1 MKKSIFLTIG
11 SIAVVG
17 AISYVVYRVINTS
30 KQVNA
35 DIETTTAD
43 DSKATHSQ
51 STNNNV
57 DQIKLNTFDTI
68 KTRHQQI
75 APVVNEALS
84 NILDDATPDD
94 IESNNRKELDELDNE
109 LDIILE
115 QR

>member
-1 MKKSIFLTIG
+1 MKKSFYLTIG
-11 SIAVVG
+11 SIAVIG

-35 DIETTTAD
+35 DIETTID
-43 DSKATHSQ
+43 DSQATQSQ
-51 STNNNV
+51 PTNINV
-57 DQIKLNTFDTI
+57 DQIKLNSLDTI

-75 APVVNEALS
+75 APVVTEALS
-84 NILDDATPDD
+84 NIFDDAFPDD
-94 IESNNRKELDELDNE
+94 VESDNRKELDGLDNE